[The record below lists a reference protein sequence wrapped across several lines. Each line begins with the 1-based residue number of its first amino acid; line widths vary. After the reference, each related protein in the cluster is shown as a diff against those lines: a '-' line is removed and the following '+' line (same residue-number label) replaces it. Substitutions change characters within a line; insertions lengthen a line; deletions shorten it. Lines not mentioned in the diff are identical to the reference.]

1 VDDADSEPLQA
12 LVQGFDRAMLVSRCG
27 SGLRSRPTT
36 VANTSDSRRLWLM
49 SGIVGD
55 PLEDLHQDPNVNV
68 VMQDGVRFCSV
79 SGTARIVRPT
89 GDEAIWT
96 DRQRAWLA
104 QGPRRS
110 SLVLIEVAPQYAE
123 YWDRS
128 GLRGLRFGA
137 PQSEPATPGAL
148 ERESAAAAS
157 HDSIAPTARC
167 GQPSAAVADEPRG
180 NVINLEKAR
189 WKRRAACTKE

>member
-1 VDDADSEPLQA
+1 LVDDTDTELLQA

-55 PLEDLHQDPNVNV
+55 PLEELHQDPNVNV

-79 SGTARIVRPT
+79 TGTARIARPT
-89 GDEAIWT
+89 GDESIWT

-110 SLVLIEVAPQYAE
+110 SLLLIEVAPQYAE

-128 GLRGLRFGA
+128 GLRGLRFDTPPSTSAQQSVFAERDAPRSHGDSMARVERRGQLSSGA
-137 PQSEPATPGAL
+137 
-148 ERESAAAAS
+148 
-157 HDSIAPTARC
+157 AR
-167 GQPSAAVADEPRG
+167 QD
-180 NVINLEKAR
+180 NVIILEEAR
-189 WKRRAACTKE
+189 WKRRAASMKE

>member
-1 VDDADSEPLQA
+1 VDNTDTELLQA

-36 VANTSDSRRLWLM
+36 VANTSDSNRLWLM

-55 PLEDLHQDPNVNV
+55 PLEELREDPNVNV

-79 SGTARIVRPT
+79 TGTARVARPS
-89 GDEAIWT
+89 GDESIWT
-96 DRQRAWLA
+96 ERQRAWLT

-110 SLVLIEVAPQYAE
+110 SLMLIEVVPQYAE

-128 GLRGLRFGA
+128 GLRGLRFERPHSASMHTGA
-137 PQSEPATPGAL
+137 SE
-148 ERESAAAAS
+148 RQYAAADCR
-157 HDSIAPTARC
+157 DSIARAELPERPASYA
-167 GQPSAAVADEPRG
+167 GAPRD
-180 NVINLEKAR
+180 NVIILEEAR
-189 WKRRAACTKE
+189 WKRRAASMKE